1 MGLFE
6 FLTRDEKQD
15 KEEELIYEEGR
26 NLGMS
31 DEEIKEAIKSGI
43 SPEEWLEE
51 NDYENY
57 LDQGL
62 DKD

>member
-15 KEEELIYEEGR
+15 KEEDLIYEEGR

-31 DEEIKEAIKSGI
+31 DEEIEEAIKSGI

-57 LDQGL
+57 LDQEL